1 MAKTSKLM
9 QRDFVEQKVVK
20 LLQASHQIQVLK
32 LLNYA
37 DKIGT
42 LVKTL
47 I

>member
-9 QRDFVEQKVVK
+9 QRDFVEQKVVNNIHNNF
-20 LLQASHQIQVLK
+20 L
-32 LLNYA
+32 A

>member
-1 MAKTSKLM
+1 M
-9 QRDFVEQKVVK
+9 QRDFVEQKVVNFK
-20 LLQASHQIQVLK
+20 PIQVL
-32 LLNYA
+32 A